1 MNKQLDLKNMLI
13 LTNNYNTDITQYY
26 NAMKSGQIIEY
37 NERSIIF
44 FFRIHP
50 GNITK
55 GPVPD
60 LFFYKG
66 IYEVKASDLQVSFNI
81 LR

>member
-1 MNKQLDLKNMLI
+1 
-13 LTNNYNTDITQYY
+13 
-26 NAMKSGQIIEY
+26 MKSGQIIEY